1 MMNEYHP
8 DAALLA
14 EIQELRRELSEA
26 NSIINAIKQG
36 EVDAL
41 LISNESSDQVYVLK
55 GADHIYRIL
64 VEEMQEGCATI
75 ASNGIILFCN
85 KNFADIAKLPLDR
98 IIGSSIYNFVKPQ
111 DLGEFASFLAAR
123 EGSFRAE
130 YSLKTGDGFSTPVIM
145 SAISLTLDGDT
156 FTCLV
161 VTDLTVQRHSERLV
175 QMIFSQAK
183 EPIIACD
190 RNGWITQANPAA
202 TAMLK
207 GQLVGSHF
215 DNAIPLFHS
224 ADGTRFKLSDAIS
237 SDHSYGIE
245 VKYVENDDIP
255 LTLLI
260 NAGKFNAQTE
270 DEDALAGCVVMLTDI
285 TDKCLLAEELA
296 RLDRLN
302 VIGEM
307 AAGIGHEVRNPLT
320 TVRGYLQL
328 FTRKAKYADD
338 HEQFEIMIEELDR
351 ANLIITEFL
360 SLAKNKS
367 VELKPGNLNDTIQ
380 ALFPMLQA
388 DAFRLGHEIQI
399 VTDSIPVFCYDSKEI
414 RQLILNVVR
423 NGLEAMTLSGILTI
437 KTYAEHNKIILAIE
451 DTGPGIAEEII
462 NKLGTPFLTTKEA
475 GTGLGLSICYRIA
488 ERHGARIE
496 VKTSAKGTTFF
507 IKFTACKSEYK

>member
-8 DAALLA
+8 DAALLE
-14 EIQELRRELSEA
+14 EIKELRRELAEA
-26 NSIINAIKQG
+26 NSIINAIKHG

-55 GADHIYRIL
+55 GADHIYRVL

-75 ASNGIILFCN
+75 ASNGVILFCN
-85 KNFADIAKLPLDR
+85 KNFADIVKFPLDR
-98 IIGSSIYNFVKPQ
+98 IIGSSIYNFIKPQ
-111 DLGEFASFLAAR
+111 DLGEFASFLSAR
-123 EGSFRAE
+123 EGSFKAE
-130 YSLKTGDGFSTPVIM
+130 YSLKTGDGYSTPVIM
-145 SAISLTLDGDT
+145 SAISLTLDGDP

-161 VTDLTVQRHSERLV
+161 VTDLTVQRHSERFV

-190 RNGWITQANPAA
+190 RTGLITQANPAA
-202 TAMLK
+202 AAMLK

-215 DNAIPLFHS
+215 DTAIPLFYS
-224 ADGTRFKLSDAIS
+224 SDGTSFKLSDAIH
-237 SDHSYGIE
+237 SDHTYGLE
-245 VKYVENDDIP
+245 VQYVQTDDKP

-260 NAGKFNAQTE
+260 NAGKFNSE
-270 DEDALAGCVVMLTDI
+270 NDSLVGCVVMLTDI

-360 SLAKNKS
+360 SLAKNKA
-367 VELKPGNLNDTIQ
+367 VELKPGNLNDTIH

-399 VTDSIPVFCYDSKEI
+399 VAGSIDVFCYDSKEI
-414 RQLILNVVR
+414 RQLILNLVR
-423 NGLEAMTLSGILTI
+423 NGLEAMPTSGILTI
-437 KTYAEHNKIILAIE
+437 RTYSESDKIILAIE
-451 DTGPGIAEEII
+451 DTGTGIAEDIA
-462 NKLGTPFLTTKEA
+462 NKLGTPFITTKEA

-488 ERHGARIE
+488 ERHGAKIE
-496 VKTSAKGTTFF
+496 LKTSSAGTTFF
-507 IKFTACKSEYK
+507 IKFNAEYK

>member
-1 MMNEYHP
+1 MNECHP

-14 EIQELRRELSEA
+14 EIQELRRELAEA
-26 NSIINAIKQG
+26 NSIISAIKQG

-55 GADHIYRIL
+55 GADHIYRVL

-75 ASNGIILFCN
+75 SSNGVILFCN
-85 KNFADIAKLPLDR
+85 KNFADIVKLPLDR
-98 IIGSSIYNFVKPQ
+98 VIGSSIHNFIKQPYS
-111 DLGEFASFLAAR
+111 DEFTTFLLAR
-123 EGSFRAE
+123 KGSLRAE
-130 YSLKTGDGFSTPVIM
+130 YHLKTGDDFSTPVIM

-161 VTDLTVQRHSERLV
+161 VTDLTVQRHSERFV

-183 EPIIACD
+183 EPIIVCD
-190 RNGWITQANPAA
+190 RIGKITQANPAA
-202 TAMLK
+202 LAMLS

-215 DNAIPLFHS
+215 DTAIPLFYS
-224 ADGTRFKLSDAIS
+224 SDDTPFKLSDAIH
-237 SDHSYGIE
+237 SDHTYGIE
-245 VKYVENDDIP
+245 VQYVQTDDKP

-260 NAGKFNAQTE
+260 NAGKFNSET
-270 DEDALAGCVVMLTDI
+270 DAFGGCVVMLTDI

-338 HEQFEIMIEELDR
+338 HEQFAIMIEELDR

-399 VTDSIPVFCYDSKEI
+399 AAGSIPVLCYDSKEI
-414 RQLILNVVR
+414 RQLILNIVR
-423 NGLEAMTLSGILTI
+423 NGLEAMTTSGVLTI
-437 KTYAEHNKIILAIE
+437 RTYTEHEKIILAIE
-451 DTGPGIAEEII
+451 DTGPGISEGII

-507 IKFTACKSEYK
+507 IKFAACKSE

>member
-1 MMNEYHP
+1 MMMNEYHP

-14 EIQELRRELSEA
+14 EIKELRRELAEA
-26 NSIINAIKQG
+26 NSIINAIKHG

-55 GADHIYRIL
+55 GADHIYRVL

-75 ASNGIILFCN
+75 ASNGVILFCN

-98 IIGSSIYNFVKPQ
+98 IIGSSIYNLIKPQ
-111 DLGEFASFLAAR
+111 DLSEFSSFLSAR

-130 YSLKTGDGFSTPVIM
+130 YTLKTGDGFSTPVIM
-145 SAISLTLDGDT
+145 SAISLTLDGDP

-161 VTDLTVQRHSERLV
+161 VTDLTVQRHSERFV

-190 RNGWITQANPAA
+190 RTGLITQANPAA
-202 TAMLK
+202 AAMLT

-215 DNAIPLFHS
+215 DTAIPLFYS
-224 ADGTRFKLSDAIS
+224 SDGTPFKLSDAIH
-237 SDHSYGIE
+237 SDHTYGLE
-245 VKYVENDDIP
+245 VQYVKNDDKP

-260 NAGKFNAQTE
+260 NAGKFNSE
-270 DEDALAGCVVMLTDI
+270 NDAFVGCVVMLTDI

-367 VELKPGNLNDTIQ
+367 VELKPGNLNDTIH

-399 VTDSIPVFCYDSKEI
+399 VAGSIDVFCYDSKEI
-414 RQLILNVVR
+414 RQLILNLVR
-423 NGLEAMTLSGILTI
+423 NGLEAESD
-437 KTYAEHNKIILAIE
+437 KIILAIE
-451 DTGPGIAEEII
+451 DTGTGIAEGIA
-462 NKLGTPFLTTKEA
+462 NKLGTPFITTKEA

-488 ERHGARIE
+488 ERHGAKIE
-496 VKTSAKGTTFF
+496 LKTSSAGTTFF
-507 IKFTACKSEYK
+507 IKFNAEYK

>member
-1 MMNEYHP
+1 MNEYHP
-8 DAALLA
+8 DAALIA
-14 EIQELRRELSEA
+14 EIKELRRELAEA

-55 GADHIYRIL
+55 GADHIYRVL

-75 ASNGIILFCN
+75 ASNGVILFCN
-85 KNFADIAKLPLDR
+85 KNFADIVNLPLDR
-98 IIGSSIYNFVKPQ
+98 LIGSSIYNFIKPQ
-111 DLGEFASFLAAR
+111 NLGEVASFLSAR

-130 YSLKTGDGFSTPVIM
+130 YNLKTGDGLSTPVIM

-161 VTDLTVQRHSERLV
+161 ITDLTVQRRSERFV

-190 RNGWITQANPAA
+190 RTGLITQANPAA
-202 TAMLK
+202 AAMLK

-215 DNAIPLFHS
+215 DMAIPLFYS
-224 ADGTRFKLSDAIS
+224 SDGTPFKLSDAIH
-237 SDHSYGIE
+237 SDLTYGIE
-245 VKYVENDDIP
+245 VQYVQNDDKP

-260 NAGKFNAQTE
+260 NAGKFNSE
-270 DEDALAGCVVMLTDI
+270 NDAFVGCVVLLTDI
-285 TDKCLLAEELA
+285 TDKCLLSEELA

-388 DAFRLGHEIQI
+388 DAFRLGHEIQL
-399 VTDSIPVFCYDSKEI
+399 VAGSIGIFCYDSKEI
-414 RQLILNVVR
+414 RQLILNLVR
-423 NGLEAMTLSGILTI
+423 NGLEAMPASGILTI
-437 KTYAEHNKIILAIE
+437 RTYSESGKIILAIE
-451 DTGPGIAEEII
+451 DTGTGIAEGIV
-462 NKLGTPFLTTKEA
+462 NKLGTPFITTKEA

-488 ERHGARIE
+488 ERHGAKIE
-496 VKTSAKGTTFF
+496 VKTSSEGTTFF
-507 IKFTACKSEYK
+507 IKFNACKEEYT

>member
-1 MMNEYHP
+1 MINEYHP
-8 DAALLA
+8 DAALLE
-14 EIQELRRELSEA
+14 EIQELRRELAEA
-26 NSIINAIKQG
+26 NSIINAIKHG

-41 LISNESSDQVYVLK
+41 LISNESSNQVYVLK
-55 GADHIYRIL
+55 GADHIYRVL

-75 ASNGIILFCN
+75 ASNGVILFCN
-85 KNFADIAKLPLDR
+85 KNFADIVKLPLDR
-98 IIGSSIYNFVKPQ
+98 VIGSSIYNFIKSPYL
-111 DLGEFASFLAAR
+111 DEFSSFLSAR

-130 YSLKTGDGFSTPVIM
+130 YHLKTGDGFSTPVIM

-161 VTDLTVQRHSERLV
+161 VTDLTVQRHSERFV

-183 EPIIACD
+183 EPIIVCD
-190 RNGWITQANPAA
+190 RTGQISQANPAA
-202 TAMLK
+202 VAMLK

-215 DNAIPLFHS
+215 DTAIPLFYS
-224 ADGTRFKLSDAIS
+224 SDGTPFRLRDAIH
-237 SDHSYGIE
+237 SDHTYGIE
-245 VKYVENDDIP
+245 VQYVQNDDKP

-260 NAGKFNAQTE
+260 NAGKFNFE
-270 DEDALAGCVVMLTDI
+270 GEDALGGCVVMLTDI

-338 HEQFEIMIEELDR
+338 HKQFEIMIEELDR

-388 DAFRLGHEIQI
+388 DAFRLGHEIKI
-399 VTDSIPVFCYDSKEI
+399 AASSIPVFCYDSKEI
-414 RQLILNVVR
+414 RQLILNIVR
-423 NGLEAMTLSGILTI
+423 NGLEAMTSSGILTI
-437 KTYAEHNKIILAIE
+437 RTYAEHDKIILAIE
-451 DTGPGIAEEII
+451 DTGPGIAEGII

-496 VKTSAKGTTFF
+496 VKTSSKGTTFF
-507 IKFTACKSEYK
+507 IKFTACKSEFK